1 MDTNSF
7 IVCIKSNYIHKN
19 IAKDVETRFDTTNYE
34 LKWPLLKAMNE
45 NVVGVMKNK
54 LGKKIMKKFVRLI
67 PKTYSYLIDNSSE
80 DKKAKGTK

>member
-1 MDTNSF
+1 MDRDSF
-7 IVCIKSNYIHKN
+7 IVYIKSNYIGKN
-19 IAKDVETRFDTTNYE
+19 IAKDVKTKFDTSNYE

-54 LGKKIMKKFVRLI
+54 LGKKIMEKFVRLR
-67 PKTYSYLIDNSSE
+67 PKTYSYLIDDSSE